1 MLLQKQMMTHLQYH
15 ALWVHQIVHLLSI
28 LSTHTHHTPYTH
40 NVYRIHRLSA
50 LQLSFHEQIRSLEQ
64 QQSRE
69 RVSIQ
74 HSLKKEMQHMQ
85 RKLLGDSV
93 RSDICWAISQLCI
106 RAGRVSIPY
115 ISLSST
121 AWSLSAAKTGDG
133 SPEAFSAHHAHED
146 L

>member
-1 MLLQKQMMTHLQYH
+1 MMTHLQYH
-15 ALWVHQIVHLLSI
+15 ALWVHQIVHLNLLSI
-28 LSTHTHHTPYTH
+28 LSTHTPHTTHTTHTHTHHTHHTHTTHTYHTPHTH

-93 RSDICWAISQLCI
+93 RSDICWAISQPCI
-106 RAGRVSIPY
+106 RAGRVSVPY
-115 ISLSST
+115 ISPSST
-121 AWSLSAAKTGDG
+121 S
-133 SPEAFSAHHAHED
+133 
-146 L
+146 